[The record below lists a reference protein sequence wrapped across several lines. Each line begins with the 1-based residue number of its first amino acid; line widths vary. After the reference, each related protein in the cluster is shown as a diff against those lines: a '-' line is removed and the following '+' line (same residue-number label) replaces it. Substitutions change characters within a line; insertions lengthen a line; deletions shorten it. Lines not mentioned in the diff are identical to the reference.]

1 MHWLFLQLF
10 FAIILT
16 VKSYKPSIK
25 VIQIKHNPER
35 FQGYRFNRRIQLQL
49 SSFNP
54 DTIITDA
61 LQNNLE
67 VPTSSLI
74 QASSLLTAVTA
85 DFAAQIEEA
94 VGPEVYRPIF
104 LYGIFLGFS
113 GLIVCGIAALL
124 ITKFNLQE
132 ELNRQFDEGK
142 QAQLIPLKEE
152 APSSSPSFFS
162 AFTPSADTGE
172 AQSIPNRPESNED
185 AKKRGGVSDDVVEN
199 IDI

>member
-25 VIQIKHNPER
+25 VIQIKQNPKR

-61 LQNNLE
+61 FQNNLE
-67 VPTSSLI
+67 VSTSSLI
-74 QASSLLTAVTA
+74 QTSTLLTAVTA

-113 GLIVCGIAALL
+113 GLFVCALAALV
-124 ITKFNLQE
+124 IVKFNLQD

-152 APSSSPSFFS
+152 APSTSLSFFS
-162 AFTPSADTGE
+162 ASTPSTDTSE
-172 AQSIPNRPESNED
+172 AQESNED
-185 AKKRGGVSDDVVEN
+185 AKKRGISDDVVEN

>member
-35 FQGYRFNRRIQLQL
+35 CQGYRFNRRIQLQL
-49 SSFNP
+49 SSFNS

-61 LQNNLE
+61 FQSNLE

-74 QASSLLTAVTA
+74 QTSTLLTAVTA

-113 GLIVCGIAALL
+113 GLFVCALAALV
-124 ITKFNLQE
+124 IVKFNLQD

-152 APSSSPSFFS
+152 APSTSLSFFS
-162 AFTPSADTGE
+162 ASTPSTDTGE
-172 AQSIPNRPESNED
+172 AQAIPNRLEPNED
-185 AKKRGGVSDDVVEN
+185 AKKRGVNDDVVEN